1 MSPATRTDPYLV
13 QNFLVEI
20 DGVTTASFSEV
31 SGIDVSTDV
40 IDYREGNEKV
50 DSVRK
55 LPGLNKYTNI
65 TLKRGLIKDLSLWN
79 WMQIV
84 LNGNLQR
91 ANVSITLLDRAD
103 NPVLRWDLL
112 NAWPCKWSGPVLNA
126 QSNDVAIETLE
137 ICYEGLSLSA
147 VG

>member
-20 DGVTTASFSEV
+20 EGVTTASFSEV